1 MICWGH
7 ISHETL
13 HGINVNY
20 NVLVGQ
26 KEIANY
32 HMFDLS

>member
-1 MICWGH
+1 MLEH